1 MNERGAALIE
11 ALIVTATAGLIWASA
26 ARVLADLP
34 SQSAKWEAASA
45 ARQSVRVI
53 ESRLSRVIARM
64 APIEVTIDGSAVR
77 VPAMW
82 PRRVGLFR
90 PDAEGDVSP
99 EAVTIVSRAGAH
111 RALSLTTALAAGGGV
126 VTALAE
132 AGCGSAAVCG
142 LRAGDVV
149 LAIAGDGA
157 CGLFRVPSVPAVPG
171 QLALDPI
178 VEPGAPAFP
187 PGSVIVPVT
196 VDVIAFDAREGALR
210 RYDGYRSDSI
220 LVDGL
225 TQAAFAFPQLPASA
239 LGDGPFTGTGPLAW
253 DADQLEPGPIALRV
267 SLAEAPQ
274 AGLPP
279 GASFGWSSGP
289 WP

>member
-45 ARQSVRVI
+45 ARKSVRVI

-99 EAVTIVSRAGAH
+99 EAVTIV
-111 RALSLTTALAAGGGV
+111 
-126 VTALAE
+126 
-132 AGCGSAAVCG
+132 
-142 LRAGDVV
+142 
-149 LAIAGDGA
+149 
-157 CGLFRVPSVPAVPG
+157 
-171 QLALDPI
+171 
-178 VEPGAPAFP
+178 
-187 PGSVIVPVT
+187 
-196 VDVIAFDAREGALR
+196 
-210 RYDGYRSDSI
+210 
-220 LVDGL
+220 
-225 TQAAFAFPQLPASA
+225 
-239 LGDGPFTGTGPLAW
+239 
-253 DADQLEPGPIALRV
+253 
-267 SLAEAPQ
+267 
-274 AGLPP
+274 
-279 GASFGWSSGP
+279 
-289 WP
+289 